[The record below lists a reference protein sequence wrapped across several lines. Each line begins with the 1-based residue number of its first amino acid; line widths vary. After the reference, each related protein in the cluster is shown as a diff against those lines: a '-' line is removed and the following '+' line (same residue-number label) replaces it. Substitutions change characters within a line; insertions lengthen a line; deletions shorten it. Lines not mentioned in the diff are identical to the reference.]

1 MPIRSF
7 NTLALSLALAI
18 TPLAITPLAAIADE
32 MPGRQFA
39 EVGDFR
45 VAYREWGEP
54 GDPAVMLIHGIP
66 LNSVLFSRVGPLLA
80 DQGYHVFA
88 PGQLGLSYTD
98 GPMDADHSL
107 KGQAEIMTDF
117 ANQVMPGPYI
127 LFGHDLGGGIA
138 QIMVTDP
145 ELKEQNEVRKI
156 VIGNS
161 AVLDMWPVP
170 EANAAI
176 AKAKSAEASQIFS
189 ADNVREIVKNFASAG
204 LMQPEETLTDEILED
219 LYGNYAE
226 NESTRNHFIEYLKA
240 MDNRLTLEASP
251 QMVMWN
257 KPAMLLWG
265 VHDPF
270 QPPYVSGVALARIM
284 PHATWEYLDAS
295 HFYPLERPQEV
306 VDAFVAW
313 DQQ

>member
-1 MPIRSF
+1 MFSKLRLSQAKMA
-7 NTLALSLALAI
+7 TATASLSALSPLDVLTRGYSVTLDQQGQAI
-18 TPLAITPLAAIADE
+18 TSTEEVQLGDRIVTRLKGGQIESIVDQIAD
-32 MPGRQFA
+32 
-39 EVGDFR
+39 
-45 VAYREWGEP
+45 
-54 GDPAVMLIHGIP
+54 
-66 LNSVLFSRVGPLLA
+66 
-80 DQGYHVFA
+80 
-88 PGQLGLSYTD
+88 LSYTD

-295 HFYPLERPQEV
+295 HFYPLERPQQV

>member
-1 MPIRSF
+1 MRTMPAI
-7 NTLALSLALAI
+7 ALAVA
-18 TPLAITPLAAIADE
+18 LCLPLAAGSQIAAADE
-32 MPGRQFA
+32 MPGRQYA
-39 EVGDFR
+39 DVGDYR
-45 VAYREWGEP
+45 VAYREWGQE

-66 LNSVLFSRVGPLLA
+66 LNSVLFSKVGPLLA

-107 KGQAEIMTDF
+107 KGQAEIMTAF

-145 ELKEQNEVRKI
+145 ELKDHNAVRKI

-176 AKAKSAEASQIFS
+176 AKAKSDEAEDIFNEE
-189 ADNVREIVKNFASAG
+189 NVRDIVRNFASAG
-204 LMQPEETLTDEILED
+204 LLNPDETLTDEILND

-226 NESTRNHFIEYLKA
+226 NASTRRHFIEYLKA
-240 MDNRLTLEASP
+240 MDHRLTLEASP

-265 VHDPF
+265 IHDPF

-306 VDAFVAW
+306 VDAFVRW
-313 DQQ
+313 DRE